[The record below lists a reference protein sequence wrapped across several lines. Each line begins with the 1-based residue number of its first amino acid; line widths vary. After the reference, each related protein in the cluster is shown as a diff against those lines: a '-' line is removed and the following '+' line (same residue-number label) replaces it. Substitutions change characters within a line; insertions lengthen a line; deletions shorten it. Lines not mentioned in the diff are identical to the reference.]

1 MLYLNKRNT
10 WFIIALNSYLT
21 AVLLIPKH
29 LKFHSSYCR
38 VKLIKVNSLNY
49 RIRQVGRTLLGVRA
63 AKLRSELRSRLPFN
77 SDRELRLCRMAG
89 RVCVCMYV
97 CTCPLVV
104 PHAITEPGFDKR
116 PLGFLLV
123 IHQRGICKFNKP
135 PIRTNAK

>member
-1 MLYLNKRNT
+1 MLYLNKRNMR
-10 WFIIALNSYLT
+10 FIIALNIYLT

-89 RVCVCMYV
+89 RVCVCV
-97 CTCPLVV
+97 CTCARAP
-104 PHAITEPGFDKR
+104 
-116 PLGFLLV
+116 
-123 IHQRGICKFNKP
+123 
-135 PIRTNAK
+135 